1 MPITKRRLL
10 PVALLALAAVAGPDR
25 AAQAQGKD
33 LTMGNVNPPKHGT
46 SQAAQQFV
54 DKLAELSGGKIK
66 VAHHHSGALGGERE
80 VAQQIQLGAVDFG
93 PITTA
98 PLSTLVP
105 EMSVFQL
112 PYIFRDYDH
121 VFKALDG
128 SDTLTKYYDAVLDK
142 KGLKLVGFIA
152 AGYRGIYGHG
162 AINSLADVKGKK
174 VRVQEDKILVA
185 TFKALG
191 MISTPIA
198 FPEVAT
204 ALQTK
209 VIDFAEGGV
218 NTFYHNKFYD
228 IVKYVADVRHT
239 HQAVALIMSKA
250 AWPKQDAAGQK
261 AIMDAWA
268 HARAFNR
275 KFILDEDKSIQDQ
288 VRGQGR
294 DHHQARRHAVPA
306 GDAERLRGVLRHAGR
321 QGRQE
326 DGRLHPEPSSSAH
339 GRAHPSER
347 PGGRGAPRARSW
359 APPLRRARPSSA
371 ALILAVM
378 AGAVFLQVVLRYLGL
393 TGIDGLEEVP
403 RYLFVW
409 LVMIGAAAAMQRGE
423 HTVLDYFVN
432 LLGPARARRSC
443 SC

>member
-1 MPITKRRLL
+1 MTGRDRREDDMATRLL
-10 PVALLALAAVAGPDR
+10 RRMATHCALALAVLGATGSAR
-25 AAQAQGKD
+25 AQE
-33 LTMGNVNPPKHGT
+33 LSMGNVNPPKHGT
-46 SQAAQQFV
+46 SQASQQFA
-54 DKLAELSGGKIK
+54 DKLAELTGGKIK
-66 VAHHHSGALGGERE
+66 IAHHHSGALGGERE

-98 PLSTLVP
+98 PLSTLIP

-128 SDTLTKYYDAVLDK
+128 SDTHHQVLRGVLDK
-142 KGLKLVGFIA
+142 KGLKLIGFIA

-239 HQAVALIMSKA
+239 HQAIALIMSKA
-250 AWPKQDAAGQK
+250 GWAKQDAAGQK
-261 AIMDAWA
+261 AHHGRLGAR
-268 HARAFNR
+268 RAFNR

-288 VRGQGR
+288 VRAKGVTITKPDATPFR
-294 DHHQARRHAVPA
+294 QATQSVYEEFYATPA
-306 GDAERLRGVLRHAGR
+306 GKDARKMV
-321 QGRQE
+321 
-326 DGRLHPEPSSSAH
+326 DF
-339 GRAHPSER
+339 
-347 PGGRGAPRARSW
+347 
-359 APPLRRARPSSA
+359 
-371 ALILAVM
+371 ILA
-378 AGAVFLQVVLRYLGL
+378 
-393 TGIDGLEEVP
+393 IK
-403 RYLFVW
+403 
-409 LVMIGAAAAMQRGE
+409 
-423 HTVLDYFVN
+423 
-432 LLGPARARRSC
+432 
-443 SC
+443 

>member
-1 MPITKRRLL
+1 MSNRSIHVLAAC
-10 PVALLALAAVAGPDR
+10 VAFALALPA
-25 AAQAQGKD
+25 AAQEMT
-33 LTMGNVNPPKHGT
+33 LGNVNPPRHGT
-46 SQAAQQFV
+46 SLAAQQFI
-54 DKLAELSGGKIK
+54 DKVAELSGGKIK
-66 VAHHHSGALGGERE
+66 ITHHHSGALGGERE

-98 PLSTLVP
+98 PLSTLIP

-128 SDTLTKYYDAVLDK
+128 SDTITKYYDGVLDK
-142 KGLKLVGFIA
+142 KGLKLIGFIA

-162 AINSLADVKGKK
+162 AINSIADVKGKK
-174 VRVQEDKILVA
+174 VRVQEDRILVA

-209 VIDFAEGGV
+209 VIDYAEGGV

-250 AWPKQDAAGQK
+250 SWAKLDPAGQK
-261 AIMDAWA
+261 AITDAWA

-275 KFILDEDKSIQDQ
+275 KFILDEDKQIQDQ
-288 VRGQGR
+288 VREKGVTITKPDAAPFR
-294 DHHQARRHAVPA
+294 QATESVYNEFYGTAA
-306 GDAERLRGVLRHAGR
+306 GKDARKIV
-321 QGRQE
+321 
-326 DGRLHPEPSSSAH
+326 D
-339 GRAHPSER
+339 
-347 PGGRGAPRARSW
+347 
-359 APPLRRARPSSA
+359 
-371 ALILAVM
+371 LIL
-378 AGAVFLQVVLRYLGL
+378 
-393 TGIDGLEEVP
+393 GI
-403 RYLFVW
+403 
-409 LVMIGAAAAMQRGE
+409 Q
-423 HTVLDYFVN
+423 
-432 LLGPARARRSC
+432 
-443 SC
+443 

>member
-1 MPITKRRLL
+1 MPSVRPRRRIAVRYLIL
-10 PVALLALAAVAGPDR
+10 GAVLAVSGP
-25 AAQAQGKD
+25 ASAQE
-33 LTMGNVNPPKHGT
+33 LSMGNVNPPKHGT
-46 SQAAQQFV
+46 SQTAQQFA
-54 DKLAELSGGKIK
+54 DKVAELTGGKLKI
-66 VAHHHSGALGGERE
+66 AHHHSGVLGGERE

-98 PLSTLVP
+98 PLSTLIP

-112 PYIFRDYDH
+112 PYIFRDYEH

-128 SDTLTKYYDAVLDK
+128 SDDIYKYYNAVLDR
-142 KGLKLVGFIA
+142 KGFKLIGFIA

-204 ALQTK
+204 ALQTG

-250 AWPKQDAAGQK
+250 AWLKQDVAGQK
-261 AIMDAWA
+261 AVGQAWG

-288 VRGQGR
+288 VREKGVTITKPDAAPFR
-294 DHHQARRHAVPA
+294 QATQSVYEDFYATPA
-306 GDAERLRGVLRHAGR
+306 GKDARKIV
-321 QGRQE
+321 
-326 DGRLHPEPSSSAH
+326 D
-339 GRAHPSER
+339 
-347 PGGRGAPRARSW
+347 
-359 APPLRRARPSSA
+359 
-371 ALILAVM
+371 LILS
-378 AGAVFLQVVLRYLGL
+378 
-393 TGIDGLEEVP
+393 IK
-403 RYLFVW
+403 
-409 LVMIGAAAAMQRGE
+409 
-423 HTVLDYFVN
+423 
-432 LLGPARARRSC
+432 
-443 SC
+443 

>member
-1 MPITKRRLL
+1 MTSIFLRYAL
-10 PVALLALAAVAGPDR
+10 PVGLALLAAFLVPDSAAR
-25 AAQAQGKD
+25 AQE

-46 SQAAQQFV
+46 SLAAQAFA
-54 DKLAELSGGKIK
+54 DKLTELSGGKIK

-80 VAQQIQLGAVDFG
+80 VAQQIQLGAVDLG

-98 PLSTLVP
+98 PLSTLIP

-112 PYIFRDYDH
+112 PYIFRDYEH

-128 SDTLTKYYDAVLDK
+128 GDTLTKYYDGVLDQ

-162 AINSLADVKGKK
+162 AINGIDDVKGKK

-204 ALQTK
+204 ALQTR

-250 AWPKQDAAGQK
+250 SFAKLDAAGQK
-261 AIMDAWA
+261 AIADAWT
-268 HARAFNR
+268 HTRAFNR

-288 VRGQGR
+288 VREKGVTITKP
-294 DHHQARRHAVPA
+294 DAAPFLAATKSVYEEFYATPA
-306 GDAERLRGVLRHAGR
+306 GKDAK
-321 QGRQE
+321 
-326 DGRLHPEPSSSAH
+326 
-339 GRAHPSER
+339 
-347 PGGRGAPRARSW
+347 
-359 APPLRRARPSSA
+359 
-371 ALILAVM
+371 
-378 AGAVFLQVVLRYLGL
+378 
-393 TGIDGLEEVP
+393 
-403 RYLFVW
+403 
-409 LVMIGAAAAMQRGE
+409 AM
-423 HTVLDYFVN
+423 VDYIQN
-432 LLGPARARRSC
+432 IK
-443 SC
+443 

>member
-1 MPITKRRLL
+1 MIAIGSALRLG
-10 PVALLALAAVAGPDR
+10 ACLAMFAAVLAH
-25 AAQAQGKD
+25 AATTQAQE
-33 LTMGNVNPPKHGT
+33 LSLGNVNPPKHGT
-46 SQAAQQFV
+46 SQASQQFI

-80 VAQQIQLGAVDFG
+80 VAQQIQLGAVEFG

-112 PYIFRDYDH
+112 PYIFRDYEH

-128 SDTLTKYYDAVLDK
+128 SDTITKYYDAVLDK
-142 KGLKLVGFIA
+142 KAFKLIGFIA

-162 AINSLADVKGKK
+162 AINSIADVKGKK

-204 ALQTK
+204 ALQTR

-250 AWPKQDAAGQK
+250 AWQKQDAAGQK

-288 VRGQGR
+288 VREKGVTITKPDAGPFREATQSVYEEFY
-294 DHHQARRHAVPA
+294 ATPA
-306 GDAERLRGVLRHAGR
+306 GKDARKIVDH
-321 QGRQE
+321 
-326 DGRLHPEPSSSAH
+326 
-339 GRAHPSER
+339 
-347 PGGRGAPRARSW
+347 
-359 APPLRRARPSSA
+359 
-371 ALILAVM
+371 ILS
-378 AGAVFLQVVLRYLGL
+378 
-393 TGIDGLEEVP
+393 IK
-403 RYLFVW
+403 
-409 LVMIGAAAAMQRGE
+409 
-423 HTVLDYFVN
+423 
-432 LLGPARARRSC
+432 
-443 SC
+443 

>member
-1 MPITKRRLL
+1 MTFIHTRRRLAVL
-10 PVALLALAAVAGPDR
+10 LTVAMVMHAGWGIVS
-25 AAQAQGKD
+25 AQE
-33 LTMGNVNPPKHGT
+33 LSMGNVNPPKHGT
-46 SQAAQQFV
+46 SQASQQFA
-54 DKLAELSGGKIK
+54 DKVAELTANKVKI
-66 VAHHHSGALGGERE
+66 AHHHSSALGGERE

-98 PLSTLVP
+98 PLSTLIP

-121 VFKALDG
+121 VFRALDG
-128 SDTLTKYYDAVLDK
+128 GDTLAKYYDAVLDK
-142 KGLKLVGFIA
+142 KGLKLIGFIA

-162 AINSLADVKGKK
+162 AINTLADVKGKK

-239 HQAVALIMSKA
+239 HQATALIMSKA
-250 AWPKQDAAGQK
+250 SWAKLDPAGQK
-261 AIMDAWA
+261 AVTEAWT
-268 HARAFNR
+268 HARDFNR

-288 VRGQGR
+288 VREKGVTITKPDATPFR
-294 DHHQARRHAVPA
+294 EATASVYEEFYATPA
-306 GDAERLRGVLRHAGR
+306 GKDAKKMV
-321 QGRQE
+321 
-326 DGRLHPEPSSSAH
+326 DY
-339 GRAHPSER
+339 
-347 PGGRGAPRARSW
+347 
-359 APPLRRARPSSA
+359 
-371 ALILAVM
+371 ILA
-378 AGAVFLQVVLRYLGL
+378 
-393 TGIDGLEEVP
+393 IK
-403 RYLFVW
+403 
-409 LVMIGAAAAMQRGE
+409 
-423 HTVLDYFVN
+423 
-432 LLGPARARRSC
+432 
-443 SC
+443 

>member
-1 MPITKRRLL
+1 MPSIHLLRRVGAHL
-10 PVALLALAAVAGPDR
+10 ALLVATLFVGTS
-25 AAQAQGKD
+25 AWAQD
-33 LTMGNVNPPKHGT
+33 LSMGNVNPPRHGT
-46 SQAAQQFV
+46 SLAAQQFV

-112 PYIFRDYDH
+112 PYIFRDYEH

-128 SDTLTKYYDAVLDK
+128 SDTIVKYYDGVLDK
-142 KGLKLVGFIA
+142 RGLKLIGFIA

-209 VIDFAEGGV
+209 VIDYAEGGV

-228 IVKYVADVRHT
+228 IAKFVADVRHT
-239 HQAVALIMSKA
+239 HQAVALVMSKA
-250 AWPKQDAAGQK
+250 AWQKQDAAGQK
-261 AIMDAWA
+261 AITDAWA
-268 HARAFNR
+268 HARQFNR
-275 KFILDEDKSIQDQ
+275 KFILDEDKSIQAQ
-288 VRGQGR
+288 VREKGVTITKPDAEPFRAATQNVYEEFY
-294 DHHQARRHAVPA
+294 ATPA
-306 GDAERLRGVLRHAGR
+306 GKDARKIVDA
-321 QGRQE
+321 
-326 DGRLHPEPSSSAH
+326 
-339 GRAHPSER
+339 
-347 PGGRGAPRARSW
+347 
-359 APPLRRARPSSA
+359 
-371 ALILAVM
+371 ILA
-378 AGAVFLQVVLRYLGL
+378 
-393 TGIDGLEEVP
+393 IK
-403 RYLFVW
+403 
-409 LVMIGAAAAMQRGE
+409 
-423 HTVLDYFVN
+423 
-432 LLGPARARRSC
+432 
-443 SC
+443 